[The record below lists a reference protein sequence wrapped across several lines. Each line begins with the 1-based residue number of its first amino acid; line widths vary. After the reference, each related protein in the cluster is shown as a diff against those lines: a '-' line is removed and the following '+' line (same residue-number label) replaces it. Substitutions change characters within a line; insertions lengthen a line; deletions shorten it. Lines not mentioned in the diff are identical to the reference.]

1 MGKAVQAVEQGRAA
15 AVPQVAQPPV
25 RFPAAQLVPRVQV
38 RSLLPPVVPPSAGP
52 VAVPLKAVQLREV
65 QLREVQ
71 LREV

>member
-15 AVPQVAQPPV
+15 AVPQRAVPQVAQPPV

-65 QLREVQ
+65 
-71 LREV
+71 